1 MKHFV
6 TMEVTVSPSE
16 ELDDAGSES
25 QHIIN
30 ELGWITGDNLSISK
44 IEVTL
49 MEDPEMTEKKAL
61 EV

>member
-1 MKHFV
+1 
-6 TMEVTVSPSE
+6 MEVTVGPSE
-16 ELDDAGSES
+16 ELDNAGSES